1 MLQSFVLKQQR
12 WWKTTKL
19 TPGDNKYKHIR
30 MCWCCWLTQ
39 KVGKMYCRLRSD
51 SFQNDLGWN
60 LFGVGDT
67 SNPFDD
73 SWLPHMTLVSAPL
86 RCISW
91 RSLPKLVFLHSLFHY
106 SMSFL
111 PSYRFIG
118 PKDAAGICCANR
130 FAGEGGE
137 RNLHSYFIIFWTSL
151 DLWIY
156 IADLRSMIILVL

>member
-1 MLQSFVLKQQR
+1 
-12 WWKTTKL
+12 
-19 TPGDNKYKHIR
+19 
-30 MCWCCWLTQ
+30 
-39 KVGKMYCRLRSD
+39 MYCRLRSD

-73 SWLPHMTLVSAPL
+73 SWLPNTTLVSAPL

-91 RSLPKLVFLHSLFHY
+91 RSLPKQVFLHSLFHY

-130 FAGEGGE
+130 FAGEGGD

-156 IADLRSMIILVL
+156 IADLRSMIIKVLVIVRNNCNLIMFEFYINHGAVQFQELPRPFNIETY